1 MNTLLISINVIIQCH
16 ATFHFKESDGRCS
29 EEICVNTPDFAP
41 LLFSE
46 PLSPFDES
54 SDVDPQ
60 SVNQFLCGTMQGIR
74 ASDERS
80 TIVFNSL
87 IQLLKDVDSN
97 DERLRESMIFIA
109 ESIALKSCSVRN
121 LCTRYSSMFSCDSR
135 GHLILMNLRYC
146 QMSGVLE
153 LCAMPQTV
161 NTLIL
166 AHNDL
171 SSIDLTKLRGS
182 SLRSLNIERNPNLVI
197 DLNIFQNKE
206 DRDPLPLETV
216 TLNLMQIVTSLG
228 IEDMDRDHKKQKIGE
243 WMHFSTL
250 KELRICESRRLF
262 MTFTKVE
269 SVKNE
274 EDTTHTSHEYK
285 SQECLDQN
293 QDPFPLHSPSPQ
305 TSLEVFQ
312 SLCTMME
319 GVHIQQDRMGEAITF
334 ITASVA
340 LGRCSVSD
348 LCFRFGI
355 TFKCDDQGRLSLINL
370 RNCKMIGNLNLSA
383 LPQTVN
389 VLILEHNDFGAI
401 GDLTDLRGSS
411 LRTLNIRKNPNLMI
425 DLSIFHNKED
435 PVPLENLTLN
445 RFQIIRY
452 LGILDSDA
460 LDPNQ
465 RKEVIGKWVR
475 TSTLKELRIY
485 DSRSCLIIFTS
496 DGWTEVPLQKKD
508 ENKQPARTSCLTIR
522 Y

>member
-1 MNTLLISINVIIQCH
+1 MNTLLISIDVIIQFH
-16 ATFHFKESDGRCS
+16 ATIHSKASDGRCW
-29 EEICVNTPDFAP
+29 EEICVQTPQFAP
-41 LLFSE
+41 SHFSE

-60 SVNQFLCGTMQGIR
+60 SVNQFLSGTMQGIR

-80 TIVFNSL
+80 TTVFSSL
-87 IQLLKDVDSN
+87 MQLLRDVDGN
-97 DERLRESMIFIA
+97 DGRLRESMIFIA
-109 ESIALKSCSVRN
+109 ESIAFKSCSVRD
-121 LCTRYSSMFSCDSR
+121 LCTRYSSMFSCESR
-135 GHLILMNLRYC
+135 GHLILINLRYC

-153 LCAMPQTV
+153 LSALPQTV
-161 NTLIL
+161 YTLIL

-171 SSIDLTKLRGS
+171 SSIDLIKLRGS
-182 SLRSLNIERNPNLVI
+182 SLRSLNIESNPNLVI
-197 DLNIFQNKE
+197 DLNVFQNKE
-206 DRDPLPLETV
+206 DNSDPLPLQTV
-216 TLNLMQIVTSLG
+216 TLNLNQIVTSLR
-228 IEDMDRDHKKQKIGE
+228 IEDVDRDHKKQKIGE
-243 WMHFSTL
+243 WMQSSTL

-262 MTFTKVE
+262 MTFKKVE
-269 SVKNE
+269 SVKND

-285 SQECLDQN
+285 SQELLDQN
-293 QDPFPLHSPSPQ
+293 QDHFPLHSPSPQ

-383 LPQTVN
+383 LPRTVN

-401 GDLTDLRGSS
+401 GDLKDLRGSS
-411 LRTLNIRKNPNLMI
+411 LRTLNIRKNPNLII
-425 DLSIFHNKED
+425 DLSIFQNKQD

-445 RFQIIRY
+445 RIQIIRY
-452 LGILDSDA
+452 LGI

-485 DSRSCLIIFTS
+485 DSRSCLIVFTP
-496 DGWTEVPLQKKD
+496 DGWTEVQLQNKD
-508 ENKQPARTSCLTIR
+508 ENKQQARTSCLTIR